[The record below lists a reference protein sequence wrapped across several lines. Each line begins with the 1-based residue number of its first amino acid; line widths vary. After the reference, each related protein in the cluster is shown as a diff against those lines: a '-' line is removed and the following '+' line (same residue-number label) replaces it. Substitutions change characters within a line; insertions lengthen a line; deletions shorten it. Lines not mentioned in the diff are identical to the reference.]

1 MADAAS
7 ALPRT
12 AVVVPTYNEAQNIV
26 ALVDALLA
34 VDPAITVYIVDDSS
48 PDGTADRVRTRA
60 SQSEEP
66 SAGRGGGGEGVSSS
80 PLRESRVRLVVRSK
94 KDGRGGAVIEGLRQA
109 LAATPPFERFIEI
122 DADFSHE
129 PRAIPDL
136 VRISGDGVVAVGSR
150 YEPASRI
157 EGWPLKRRLF
167 SAFVNRL
174 LRWVV
179 DRRYSDLSNGFRC
192 YTRAAA
198 ERLASHTFTT
208 RGYIVLSEQALV
220 LRKAGL
226 RPASIP
232 TLFVNRVRGVSN
244 VNLRELRDAAKGLLR
259 LCWMRLTGGAARVD
273 RQPAPVVEKRG

>member
-1 MADAAS
+1 MPDAVS
-7 ALPRT
+7 PLPRT

-26 ALVDALLA
+26 ALIDAVLA
-34 VDPAITVYIVDDSS
+34 VDPALSVYIVDDSS
-48 PDGTADRVRTRA
+48 PDGTAEQVRTRVG
-60 SQSEEP
+60 P
-66 SAGRGGGGEGVSSS
+66 
-80 PLRESRVRLVVRSK
+80 RVRLISRSK

-109 LAATPPFERFIEI
+109 LAAEPRFERFVEI

-136 VRISGDGVVAVGSR
+136 VRISGDGIVAVGSR
-150 YEPASRI
+150 YMPGSRI

-167 SAFVNRL
+167 SAFVNRM

-198 ERLASHTFTT
+198 ERLAAHAFTT

-220 LRKAGL
+220 LRAAGL

-244 VNLRELRDAAKGLLR
+244 VNLRELTDAAKGLLR
-259 LCWMRLTGGAARVD
+259 LCWMRL
-273 RQPAPVVEKRG
+273 RGVRPR